1 MLFSE
6 GDIVVNNGQFHSGN
20 VKTLIFD
27 DNFFNDTFKK
37 SSSFSF
43 LQTNNIFLNL
53 IADDNKNHGIES
65 SVKEKLFEFG
75 KIKLLYK
82 LGIYFKDLNLL
93 KVLLSKLLGT
103 CSLFKIKSRSSK
115 SGIFNNSLISM

>member
-1 MLFSE
+1 MLVGKYGGITFNE
-6 GDIVVNNGQFHSGN
+6 Y
-20 VKTLIFD
+20 
-27 DNFFNDTFKK
+27 FNDTFKK

-82 LGIYFKDLNLL
+82 LGIYFKDLSLL

-103 CSLFKIKSRSSK
+103 CFLFKIKSRSSK
-115 SGIFNNSLISM
+115 SGIFNNSLISK